1 MRKMIPT
8 LVAMFALMTSQAG
21 ELYVKINTTPGSYYA
36 TFENQAV
43 YNNSG
48 VFRFFELTGGHS
60 NLLVRHQVSQ
70 QIMANVYISV
80 PYNRR
85 VIGEIN
91 AYGQF
96 VLIESQPLN
105 YISWYAQQNPFV
117 VQNHPGICPPMTHP
131 IGMMSYQQ
139 LSEADYQA
147 FLKHVEDE
155 VFDSGKLATAQNF
168 VKKTRMSAEQIKG
181 IADEFTFDESRLKWA
196 KFAYDYCYNP
206 ANYYKLDDSFTFWSN
221 RNALKA
227 YVANK

>member
-8 LVAMFALMTSQAG
+8 LVAMFVFMTSQAG
-21 ELYVKINTTPGSYYA
+21 ELYVKINSTPGSYYA

-48 VFRFFELTGGHS
+48 IFRFFELIGDHS

-70 QIMANVYISV
+70 QVMANVHISV
-80 PYNRR
+80 PYNQR

-91 AYGQF
+91 TFGQF
-96 VLIESQPLN
+96 ILIESQPLN

-147 FLKHVEDE
+147 F
-155 VFDSGKLATAQNF
+155 FDSGKLATAQNF

-181 IADEFTFDESRLKWA
+181 IADVFTFDESRLRWA

-206 ANYYKLDDSFTFWSN
+206 ANYYKLDDAFTFSSN
-221 RNALKA
+221 RDALKA
-227 YVANK
+227 YIAKK